1 MESIEEAGIHF
12 EVTRQVGGEAESA
25 FAVRFAVG
33 VEKEAFGE
41 SEGIGGKAIS
51 GGSDTV
57 GFGGID
63 GREEKARI
71 ALFEG
76 EEGRDGLREVGRGR
90 EGESAGEGTPG
101 ALGVAEGEGSLRKWD
116 EGEGAG
122 AIGEE
127 NRF

>member
-12 EVTRQVGGEAESA
+12 EVARQVGGEAEGT

-33 VEKEAFGE
+33 VKEETFGK
-41 SEGIGGKAIS
+41 SEGIGGEAVS

-57 GFGGID
+57 GFGGVD
-63 GREEKARI
+63 GREEKTRI

-76 EEGRDGLREVGRGR
+76 VKGRDGLREVGRGR
-90 EGESAGEGTPG
+90 KGESAGEGTPG
-101 ALGVAEGEGSLRKWD
+101 ALGVAESEGSLQKWD
-116 EGEGAG
+116 EGDGAG

>member
-1 MESIEEAGIHF
+1 LESIEEAGIHF
-12 EVTRQVGGEAESA
+12 KVARQVGGEAEGT

-33 VEKEAFGE
+33 VKEETFGK
-41 SEGIGGKAIS
+41 SEGIGGEAVS
-51 GGSDTV
+51 RGSYTG

-76 EEGRDGLREVGRGR
+76 VEGRDGLRKVGGGR
-90 EGESAGEGTPG
+90 EGETASEGTPG
-101 ALGVAEGEGSLRKWD
+101 ALGVAEGKGSLRKWD
-116 EGEGAG
+116 QGDGAG
-122 AIGEE
+122 AIREE

>member
-1 MESIEEAGIHF
+1 MEEE
-12 EVTRQVGGEAESA
+12 T
-25 FAVRFAVG
+25 
-33 VEKEAFGE
+33 FGK
-41 SEGIGGKAIS
+41 SEGIGGEAVS

-76 EEGRDGLREVGRGR
+76 VEGWDGLGKVGGGR
-90 EGESAGEGTPG
+90 EGESAREGTPG
-101 ALGVAEGEGSLRKWD
+101 ALGVAEGKGSLRKWD
-116 EGEGAG
+116 EGDGAG
-122 AIGEE
+122 AIGEK

>member
-33 VEKEAFGE
+33 VEKKAFGE

-63 GREEKARI
+63 GREEKTRI
-71 ALFEG
+71 ALFQG
-76 EEGRDGLREVGRGR
+76 VKGRDGLGEVGRGR
-90 EGESAGEGTPG
+90 EG
-101 ALGVAEGEGSLRKWD
+101 
-116 EGEGAG
+116 
-122 AIGEE
+122 
-127 NRF
+127 

>member
-12 EVTRQVGGEAESA
+12 EVARQVWGEAEGT
-25 FAVRFAVG
+25 FTVRFAVG
-33 VEKEAFGE
+33 AKEEAFGK
-41 SEGIGGKAIS
+41 SEGIVGEAVS
-51 GGSDTV
+51 GGSNTI

-63 GREEKARI
+63 GREEKTRI

-76 EEGRDGLREVGRGR
+76 VEGRDGLRKVGGGR
-90 EGESAGEGTPG
+90 KGESAREGTPG
-101 ALGVAEGEGSLRKWD
+101 ALGVAEGEGSLQKWD
-116 EGEGAG
+116 EGDGAG

>member
-1 MESIEEAGIHF
+1 LESIEEAGIHF
-12 EVTRQVGGEAESA
+12 KVARQVGGEAEGT

-33 VEKEAFGE
+33 VKEETFGK
-41 SEGIGGKAIS
+41 SEGIGGEAVS
-51 GGSDTV
+51 GGNDTV

-63 GREEKARI
+63 GREEKTRI

-76 EEGRDGLREVGRGR
+76 VEGRDGLRKVGGGR

-101 ALGVAEGEGSLRKWD
+101 ALGVAEGKGSLQKWD
-116 EGEGAG
+116 EGDGAG

>member
-1 MESIEEAGIHF
+1 MESIEKARIHF
-12 EVTRQVGGEAESA
+12 EVARQVGGEAEGA
-25 FAVRFAVG
+25 FPVRFAVG
-33 VEKEAFGE
+33 VEKEAFGK
-41 SEGIGGKAIS
+41 SEGIGGEAVS

-63 GREEKARI
+63 RREEKTRI

-76 EEGRDGLREVGRGR
+76 VEGRDGLRKVGWGW
-90 EGESAGEGTPG
+90 EGETAGEGTPG
-101 ALGVAEGEGSLRKWD
+101 ALGVAEGEGSLQKGD
-116 EGEGAG
+116 EGDGVG

>member
-12 EVTRQVGGEAESA
+12 EVAGQVGGEAEGA

-33 VEKEAFGE
+33 VEEETFGK
-41 SEGIGGKAIS
+41 SEGIGGEAVS

-63 GREEKARI
+63 GREEKTRI

-76 EEGRDGLREVGRGR
+76 VEGRDGLRKVGWGW

-101 ALGVAEGEGSLRKWD
+101 ALGVAEGEGSLQKWD
-116 EGEGAG
+116 EGDGAG
-122 AIGEE
+122 AIGEK